1 MPSHQSAMGEWTAMD
16 QRVQS
21 VIIFIKD
28 NLHQDLSLENLAL
41 FINLSRWRLS
51 HLFKE
56 DMSVSLA
63 QYVKSLRLQE
73 ARQLLQSSSLSVK
86 EVMTRVGLRDR
97 SHFERD
103 FKKVFGLTPAQYK
116 AAHTALGHKL
126 DEKSFSRRPA
136 AKFATK

>member
-1 MPSHQSAMGEWTAMD
+1 MD
-16 QRVQS
+16 QRVQR
-21 VIIFIKD
+21 VIIFITD

-56 DMSVSLA
+56 DMGVSLA
-63 QYVKSLRLQE
+63 QYIKSLRMQE

-86 EVMTRVGLRDR
+86 EVMMRVGILDR

-103 FKKVFGLTPAQYK
+103 FKEVFGLTPAQYK
-116 AAHTALGHKL
+116 AAHTALDHKL
-126 DEKSFSRRPA
+126 DEKSFSSRQA
-136 AKFATK
+136 AKIATK

>member
-1 MPSHQSAMGEWTAMD
+1 MD
-16 QRVQS
+16 QRVQR

-28 NLHQDLSLENLAL
+28 NLHRDLSLKNLAL

-56 DMSVSLA
+56 DMGVSLA
-63 QYVKSLRLQE
+63 QYIKSLRMQG
-73 ARQLLQSSSLSVK
+73 ARHLLQSSSLSVK

-103 FKKVFGLTPAQYK
+103 FKEVFGLTPAQYK
-116 AAHTALGHKL
+116 AEYVALSHKL
-126 DEKSFSRRPA
+126 DEKSFSSSR
-136 AKFATK
+136 